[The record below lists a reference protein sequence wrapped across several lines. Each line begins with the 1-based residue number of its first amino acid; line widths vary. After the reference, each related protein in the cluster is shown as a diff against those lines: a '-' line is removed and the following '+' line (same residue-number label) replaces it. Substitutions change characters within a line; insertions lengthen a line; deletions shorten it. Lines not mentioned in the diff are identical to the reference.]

1 MSSTLF
7 HSAGALV
14 TALILLGCAA
24 TEPQP
29 GGVSGR
35 IAFSVSPLLP
45 KSYEITAAGPR
56 YFSAEKLKEAW
67 QKKAL
72 LVANGHHFRTSPFV
86 MHVNETVP
94 YGGLPM
100 QSRSV
105 TATITLID

>member
-1 MSSTLF
+1 VQSTLF
-7 HSAGALV
+7 HSAAAVV
-14 TALILLGCAA
+14 TALILSGCAA
-24 TEPQP
+24 FEPQP
-29 GGVSGR
+29 GGLSPR
-35 IAFSVSPLLP
+35 ILFSVSPLFP

-86 MHVNETVP
+86 VHDDETVQA
-94 YGGLPM
+94 GFPM